1 MTGLSWPILLF
12 ASCVVR
18 YGDPPEPLPAE
29 PLPPPVD
36 FAEVESRLAELLAQ
50 DEDRDRLDR
59 IRAAQELARRM
70 KTQDPRAQ
78 QVALAYLQRLVAI
91 EERSRPVEAPALYGE
106 EVEQGFTP
114 LVGAGIQEED
124 LGGPEELAP
133 QPAVGSREGEGLEAP
148 PVGAPVEDG
157 AEDAEDE
164 GDDTGEPTGD
174 AGLDEAGSERLG
186 RARWLLDDGD
196 ALGAMTVLEEC
207 RGAPCWDEAA
217 ALHAEARDAHVARIR
232 EEAGARFVAARAEAD
247 PEARRA
253 GLEEVR
259 GTLAAL
265 ADRYPNS
272 PLTPDVRRNLALV
285 QREIEAEAG
294 E

>member
-18 YGDPPEPLPAE
+18 YGDAPGSLPAE

-36 FAEVESRLAELLAQ
+36 FAEVEARLAELIVE

-78 QVALAYLQRLVAI
+78 QVALTYLQRLVAI
-91 EERSRPVEAPALYGE
+91 EERSRPMEAPALYGA

-114 LVGAGIQEED
+114 LVGSGIEEED
-124 LGGPEELAP
+124 LGGVEELAP
-133 QPAVGSREGEGLEAP
+133 PSPEEPPPGAGEAP
-148 PVGAPVEDG
+148 EAEGG
-157 AEDAEDE
+157 EDAVPAAEE
-164 GDDTGEPTGD
+164 ATV
-174 AGLDEAGSERLG
+174 DEAGSERLG

-207 RGAPCWDEAA
+207 RGAPCWGEAE

-247 PEARRA
+247 PALRRA
-253 GLEEVR
+253 SLEEVR
-259 GTLAAL
+259 STLAEL
-265 ADRYPNS
+265 ADRYPQS

-285 QREIEAEAG
+285 QRELEAAAG
-294 E
+294 D